1 MMMISKEQS
10 DYIDHLRGLEQFR
23 YRTKEHR
30 QGILRWV
37 MGSEWMRKG
46 SIDNKTL
53 QAMYGEL
60 ERRIENE

>member
-1 MMMISKEQS
+1 MMISKEQS

-23 YRTKEHR
+23 YTTKEHR

-37 MGSEWMRKG
+37 MGSELMQKG

-53 QAMYGEL
+53 QAMYAEL